1 MIRPRR
7 MERRLDAALAPVV
20 DRLDTIDETIGTTAA
35 KVVEQATARVADAEQ
50 RVTAATAHAGE
61 RVLHAER
68 KATAA
73 LDAVRAEL
81 GETLETAAELR
92 RRCERIEYERDA
104 ARHNADT
111 AHAAEQAWKES
122 WWQLKADHDA
132 LLAAVRDVLGD
143 LELGLKHRPSGG
155 RRTAARRRLEALVAI
170 VEPDGEGATS
180 VTWTGDKSYVIG
192 PDATRPRQHSG
203 QREHKRAST

>member
-7 MERRLDAALAPVV
+7 LERRLDAALAPVRADV
-20 DRLDTIDETIGTTAA
+20 RRVGESVASYHMDATVR
-35 KVVEQATARVADAEQ
+35 ATARVADAEQ

-68 KATAA
+68 TAA
-73 LDAVRAEL
+73 SAIDAVRAEL

-111 AHAAEQAWKES
+111 AHAAEAAWKES
-122 WWQLKADHDA
+122 WRQLKADHDA
-132 LLAAVRDVLGD
+132 LIAAARDVLGD
-143 LELGLKHRPSGG
+143 LELGLRHRPSGG
-155 RRTAARRRLEALVAI
+155 RKTAARRRLETLTAI
-170 VEPDGEGATS
+170 VEPIEEATS
-180 VTWTGDKSYVIG
+180 
-192 PDATRPRQHSG
+192 
-203 QREHKRAST
+203 